1 MDANTVIFDLLNDEQ
16 KVLFEQFQKNWMKK
30 FNFKKITF
38 NHYFHYVRILN
49 IKNSQVY
56 KKRKHNF
63 LHVYIMEE
71 IKKICLSNEE
81 LIFKENIEIIEN
93 ILKEK
98 YLEIDIKIR
107 IYIDP

>member
-1 MDANTVIFDLLNDEQ
+1 
-16 KVLFEQFQKNWMKK
+16 
-30 FNFKKITF
+30 
-38 NHYFHYVRILN
+38 
-49 IKNSQVY
+49 
-56 KKRKHNF
+56 
-63 LHVYIMEE
+63 MEE